1 MADGEPTGVGSGRR
15 LSIRVYWEDTDGS
28 GIVYHAGYLRFAERA
43 RTEFLRALGF
53 DQSTLLE
60 EAGIAFAVRRMEID
74 FLSPARLDDLL
85 EVATSVTEIGGASL
99 SMRQRVERGGRTLAD
114 MNVKLA
120 CMDRR
125 GRPVRLPAAFR
136 AGFAGIMSNQRAVG
150 PRAR

>member
-1 MADGEPTGVGSGRR
+1 MADGATAGVDSRHL
-15 LSIRVYWEDTDGS
+15 LSVRVYWEDTDGS

-43 RTEFLRALGF
+43 RTEFLRTLGF
-53 DQSTLLE
+53 DQSTLLD

-85 EVATSVTEIGGASL
+85 EVATSVTDIGGASL
-99 SMRQRVERGGRTLAD
+99 SMRQRVERDGRALAD

-136 AGFAGIMSNQRAVG
+136 AAFAASMSNQG
-150 PRAR
+150 L